1 MVCVGVALENLV
13 MPVKKVAKDNRRVFE
28 AGATV
33 LEKLEQ
39 REERERAWKLRS
51 PFEMGQ
57 GGKGRFEKKA
67 KRRLKNVP

>member
-1 MVCVGVALENLV
+1 MVCVSVALENLV

-39 REERERAWKLRS
+39 RGER
-51 PFEMGQ
+51 
-57 GGKGRFEKKA
+57 KGLEAEKSF
-67 KRRLKNVP
+67 